1 MQELIGQRLGQ
12 YQIVE
17 IIGQGG
23 MALVFKARQPGLERW
38 VAIKVLPP
46 HYAADPHFSAHFLRE
61 AQAIAQLEHPHI
73 LPVYDFGQ
81 QGQYIYLVMRYIEG
95 SRTLA
100 DVMSQPILFSQALQ
114 YLDQVAAALD
124 YAHERGIAHRDIKPT
139 NILLSGNWVFLAD
152 FGLARLTQ
160 TSAALMITD
169 VALGTPAYMSPE
181 QSRGAGV
188 DSRTDIYALG
198 VIIYQMLAG
207 EIPHLAESTQAVLY
221 RRGSEPPPL
230 LQRVRPD
237 MPLLMDQI
245 VQTALALDPADRFQS
260 AGALLKALHHAVA
273 ETQAGQLMTVPVH
286 LAPAVSPPADPINV
300 SPPQAGA
307 ASASPAAAAGNLLRL
322 VWLMAGL
329 AAVGLIILVVG
340 GTVWLLNAQSAGSEV
355 QSGTSEPTLSLL
367 TTATIPPVPMT
378 PTPSELLTV
387 TPTAPAQTCSGSA
400 GGPFGELWPV
410 YQAQLGCPV
419 EEARTFSTI
428 AEEAFEGGTLFW
440 IENTDQVYIIFDRQ
454 KGGGELAEGQ
464 WQLVPPEWK
473 WDGSNP
479 DGVGLSPPPGRV
491 EPRRGFGWLWRTHL
505 NGAAGPLG
513 WALDREYGFDNVGQA
528 QRFERGVMFKGSTAR
543 IYILLDNGQFYVR

>member
-23 MALVFKARQPGLERW
+23 MAVVFKARQPGLERW

-124 YAHERGIAHRDIKPT
+124 YAHERGIVHRDIKPT

-237 MPLLMDQI
+237 MPLLVDQI
-245 VQTALALDPADRFQS
+245 VQTALALDPADRFTTRS
-260 AGALLKALHHAVA
+260 LKLKR
-273 ETQAGQLMTVPVH
+273 
-286 LAPAVSPPADPINV
+286 
-300 SPPQAGA
+300 
-307 ASASPAAAAGNLLRL
+307 AS
-322 VWLMAGL
+322 
-329 AAVGLIILVVG
+329 
-340 GTVWLLNAQSAGSEV
+340 
-355 QSGTSEPTLSLL
+355 
-367 TTATIPPVPMT
+367 
-378 PTPSELLTV
+378 
-387 TPTAPAQTCSGSA
+387 
-400 GGPFGELWPV
+400 
-410 YQAQLGCPV
+410 
-419 EEARTFSTI
+419 
-428 AEEAFEGGTLFW
+428 
-440 IENTDQVYIIFDRQ
+440 
-454 KGGGELAEGQ
+454 
-464 WQLVPPEWK
+464 
-473 WDGSNP
+473 
-479 DGVGLSPPPGRV
+479 
-491 EPRRGFGWLWRTHL
+491 
-505 NGAAGPLG
+505 
-513 WALDREYGFDNVGQA
+513 
-528 QRFERGVMFKGSTAR
+528 
-543 IYILLDNGQFYVR
+543 